1 MHKGGSTPSRGE
13 ADRTGPY
20 HGRVSRLVEE
30 PAPLE
35 VVFIVGNQRSGST
48 LLVNLLGEL
57 DSVFGAGELYN
68 LWDRSLRRPTA
79 QCSCKELVR
88 SCPVWSAVLESMKM
102 PGGGEIDPPTVRRWQ
117 RQAVGGRRP
126 WAKATPTTAEYRQV
140 MGDLYR
146 AIAGVT
152 GASTVIDSSK
162 SPAYAATLAAMP
174 GISTSV
180 VHLVRDPRGIVYSR
194 QRGWKS
200 WERST
205 AREGRTL
212 PASTVARIVL
222 AWIRANLAAE
232 LLTRRKG
239 MPAVRIRYEDLAAD
253 PATTLRRITD
263 LVGLAS
269 EPLPLDDDHT
279 ARFGLQHVAA
289 GNPSRFRTGSLVL
302 KEDRAW
308 AGELPRRHRLLAAV
322 LAAPLMYRYG
332 YRPGKARPARP
343 GPGRRRG
350 RRP

>member
-1 MHKGGSTPSRGE
+1 MSP
-13 ADRTGPY
+13 
-20 HGRVSRLVEE
+20 LVDV
-30 PAPLE
+30 PAPLH

-57 DSVFGAGELYN
+57 DTVFGAGELYN

-79 QCSCKELVR
+79 RCSCQELVR
-88 SCPVWSAVLESMKM
+88 ACPVWSVVLEAMEM
-102 PGGGEIDPPTVRRWQ
+102 PGGGEIDPATVRRWQ
-117 RQAVGGRRP
+117 RQAVAPRRP
-126 WAKATPTTAEYRQV
+126 WAQAPPTTAEYRQV

-162 SPAYAATLAAMP
+162 SPAYAATLAGMP
-174 GISTSV
+174 GVATSV

-205 AREGRTL
+205 ADEGQAL
-212 PASTVARIVL
+212 PAATVARIVL

-239 MPAVRIRYEDLAAD
+239 LPAVRIRYEDLAAQ
-253 PATTLRRITD
+253 PAAALHRIID
-263 LVGLAS
+263 LVGLAPG
-269 EPLPLDDDHT
+269 PLPLDDDHT
-279 ARFGLQHVAA
+279 ARIGPQHVAA

-302 KEDRAW
+302 QEDRAW
-308 AGELPRRHRLLAAV
+308 ARELPRRHRVLAAA

-332 YRPGKARPARP
+332 YRPGGARAGRP
-343 GPGRRRG
+343 GPARRRA